1 MQSILGIHGILD
13 LGCSATVQ
21 PEWSQHTPQ
30 ERVGHRAHPKS
41 TTNHR
46 PTRWIRRT
54 YWTNSEQRTA
64 NSETKLWFVVFLR
77 ICFFLLLGD
86 GLGKDPMPWCPAK
99 FSISRE
105 PHNVKVERTRSPSYK
120 LDQVGYQCRDRWGTG
135 GHASE
140 SERVET
146 VGNLKLNGLNG
157 NPEHVLT
164 VLGSSG
170 SSNRKCTQHQTQA
183 KHRPRTNG
191 HKFQTKDNAAQI
203 RETKGT
209 MPRVQKT
216 SKNDIDWHL
225 GIRQSPKENRH
236 VEEI

>member
-1 MQSILGIHGILD
+1 MQ
-13 LGCSATVQ
+13 CNSATRMVSAHAPRESRTQ
-21 PEWSQHTPQ
+21 SASQIYDKPP
-30 ERVGHRAHPKS
+30 AHQVDQADIL
-41 TTNHR
+41 N
-46 PTRWIRRT
+46 
-54 YWTNSEQRTA
+54 EQRTA
-64 NSETKLWFVVFLR
+64 NSEQQDKTL
-77 ICFFLLLGD
+77 ICGISADLFFFCYLG
-86 GLGKDPMPWCPAK
+86 MPWCPAK

-183 KHRPRTNG
+183 KHRPRTNC

-216 SKNDIDWHL
+216 SKNDID
-225 GIRQSPKENRH
+225 
-236 VEEI
+236 